1 MSTFK
6 MPESMR
12 GEVMASLP
20 WLAASVPVSIVTGV
34 LGGALQAREWFG
46 VFNAINVANATVSQL
61 APLAVAF
68 CHGPDL
74 AWLIPAVLVTRAV
87 GAIPTFIVLARALPL
102 GAGGGF
108 DSSRLKALF
117 SYGGWI
123 SVTNV
128 MGPLLSTMDRMMIGS
143 LFSAEAVAFY
153 TVPFNLVSR
162 ASVIPGALTASL
174 FPKLSRSSQEH
185 SAQLASDAVAAL
197 AAVMTPI
204 FVLTIAALPVF
215 MRHWVGAGFAGHAAP
230 LGIILLVGV
239 WVNGLAYV
247 PYGQLQ
253 ASGRPDIPA
262 KFHAAELIPFLG
274 ILWLGLHY
282 FGLVGA
288 AYAWS
293 LRVAVDALLL
303 FRAGGRIP
311 RWHRLIPGGLMVI
324 LAGCS
329 APTFV
334 LSVKTAY
341 ELGLLV
347 AASIWSWHL
356 SPAIRSVVRGRLKV
370 PSIRSAV

>member
-1 MSTFK
+1 
-6 MPESMR
+6 
-12 GEVMASLP
+12 
-20 WLAASVPVSIVTGV
+20 
-34 LGGALQAREWFG
+34 
-46 VFNAINVANATVSQL
+46 
-61 APLAVAF
+61 
-68 CHGPDL
+68 
-74 AWLIPAVLVTRAV
+74 
-87 GAIPTFIVLARALPL
+87 
-102 GAGGGF
+102 
-108 DSSRLKALF
+108 
-117 SYGGWI
+117 
-123 SVTNV
+123 
-128 MGPLLSTMDRMMIGS
+128 